1 MVDVNSMCICPCG
14 FTSTTSQSTSLLYHS
29 TSGGV
34 ISSGPSDQSSQIFYN
49 GTINGNNTSSA
60 SASLSSS
67 LFYCPCSPAT
77 STSYMSCKHGC
88 REKEFKGKMSWRI
101 ENIYLKIC
109 RLYMKEFQQCRTF
122 FLLIENLMQIL
133 FSYFAVHQIIIS
145 TLSQSMSPSSTESTS
160 FRPSVSSQSDNMT
173 VGLSLTPTPPLPLT
187 TRTSAVTEVS
197 SQGGFFSSS
206 FSSFVTQSASLLMSE
221 SITFFVEVRAR
232 KVTSK
237 SRCLL
242 LKGF

>member
-1 MVDVNSMCICPCG
+1 
-14 FTSTTSQSTSLLYHS
+14 
-29 TSGGV
+29 
-34 ISSGPSDQSSQIFYN
+34 
-49 GTINGNNTSSA
+49 
-60 SASLSSS
+60 
-67 LFYCPCSPAT
+67 
-77 STSYMSCKHGC
+77 MSCKCGC
-88 REKEFKGKMSWRI
+88 REKQFKGKMSWRL

-160 FRPSVSSQSDNMT
+160 FRPSVSSQSDNIS
-173 VGLSLTPTPPLPLT
+173 VGLSLTPTLPLPLT
-187 TRTSAVTEVS
+187 TRTSAATEVS
-197 SQGGFFSSS
+197 SQGAFFSSS
-206 FSSFVTQSASLLMSE
+206 FSSFVTKSASPLIGE